1 MRAIDHG
8 YSGVPRIRKTFENM
22 RVLAATA
29 GLELTDCLR
38 LVVQTT
44 DMYRYRQVCN
54 EVQVELWGDDPSR
67 YPPRT
72 VVEVD
77 RLNEGD
83 DVS

>member
-1 MRAIDHG
+1 
-8 YSGVPRIRKTFENM
+8 M

-29 GLELTDCLR
+29 RLELTDCVR

-77 RLNEGD
+77 RLNKGD